1 VTKQGLIKK
10 TDVQAYSNPRKGGII
25 GIGIEPGD
33 ELIQVLMT
41 DGKQEILI
49 ATKDGKA
56 IRFHEADVRDMG
68 RAAKGV
74 RGITLGKKDVVVG
87 AQILKKDASILT
99 VTINGFGKR
108 TDMDEYRVQS
118 RGGKG
123 VINIKTSDRN
133 GEAVSVLSVTDKDE
147 IMLITTAGMVVRCS
161 VKDLR
166 ETGRS
171 TQGVRLMR
179 LDAKDKVSCVAPV
192 VAEDEETQTE
202 AATTKDK

>member
-1 VTKQGLIKK
+1 
-10 TDVQAYSNPRKGGII
+10 
-25 GIGIEPGD
+25 
-33 ELIQVLMT
+33 
-41 DGKQEILI
+41 
-49 ATKDGKA
+49 
-56 IRFHEADVRDMG
+56 MG
-68 RAAKGV
+68 RGAKGV
-74 RGITLGKKDVVVG
+74 KGVTLDKKDVVIG
-87 AQILKKDASILT
+87 AQILRKDASILT

-147 IMLITTAGMVVRCS
+147 IMLITEGGMVVRCS

-179 LDAKDKVSCVAPV
+179 LDPKDKVSCVAPV
-192 VAEDEETQTE
+192 VAEDEAEPE
-202 AATTKDK
+202 VKEEPKTK